1 MNLKIGIHISVGKSS
16 KCVYGFCISVVHNGD
31 NRNSGARALVSRRR
45 AQLATMARWTWIVC
59 FYNLVEELLEVTRRC
74 TQLYV
79 CNFVLFVVLLQPLQF
94 VRLISVILY

>member
-74 TQLYV
+74 TQLCAILFYSLFFCSPCSLYV
-79 CNFVLFVVLLQPLQF
+79 K
-94 VRLISVILY
+94 SV